1 MIPRLLIAQSAMTP
15 KHSGGARLKE
25 MRTLRRRVESGA
37 AAADTTCCSAAGAAA
52 AALKAAA
59 FLRPNVFIVFP
70 TFAWDDAFT
79 LADLLLWGIDF
90 PGCAPLGNVR

>member
-1 MIPRLLIAQSAMTP
+1 MTP
-15 KHSGGARLKE
+15 KNSGAGRLLQ
-25 MRTLRRRVESGA
+25 MRTLRRRVESEA
-37 AAADTTCCSAAGAAA
+37 ASADATCCSAAGAAA

-79 LADLLLWGIDF
+79 LADLLLLGIDF